1 MVKSKK
7 TTVIAGVAAGVTA
20 AWLTSAFVRARRVR
34 IEEDTIISPDLP
46 ASFDDTRIVFIT
58 DIHAGPFVSAD
69 RMTQIVDLV
78 NGLEP
83 DILILGG
90 DNVGGRRRG
99 DEIFYPEAKR
109 FHAPL
114 AKIAVLGNHDAWEG
128 VEHARRGLA
137 DAGITLLENDN
148 MPIVKNG
155 ERILV
160 AGLEDLWT
168 AGPDIKKASK
178 GVKERDFAILIT
190 HNPDELAR
198 SLPRSGHLWNLA
210 LAGHTHGG
218 QVTFFGKGVTRPTHF
233 GQRYR
238 TGWRT
243 EHSVPILVSNGI
255 GMVTVPFRLFASPE
269 VHVIT
274 LKRGGADERR

>member
-1 MVKSKK
+1 MARRTR
-7 TTVIAGVAAGVTA
+7 TTIIAGVAAGVAA
-20 AWLTSAFVRARRVR
+20 AWLTTVVLKARRVR
-34 IEEDTIISPDLP
+34 VEEVSVSSPYLP
-46 ASFDDTRIVFIT
+46 LSFDGTRIVFVS
-58 DIHAGPFVSAD
+58 DIHAGPFVSPD
-69 RMTQIVDLV
+69 RMARIVDMV
-78 NGLEP
+78 NGLTP

-109 FHAPL
+109 FRANL

-128 VEHARRGLA
+128 VANARRGLA
-137 DAGITLLENDN
+137 NAGITLLENEN
-148 MPIVKNG
+148 LSVAKNS
-155 ERILV
+155 ERIII

-168 AGPDIKKASK
+168 AGPDIKKAAK
-178 GVKERDFAILIT
+178 GVKRNDFAILVT

-198 SLPRSGHLWNLA
+198 SLPPSGHLWNLA

-218 QVTFFGKGVTRPTHF
+218 QVTFFGKGLTRPTHF

-243 EHSVPILVSNGI
+243 EHGVPILVSNGV
-255 GMVTVPFRLFASPE
+255 GMVTVPFRLFATPE

-274 LKRGGADERR
+274 LMKGDAGER

>member
-1 MVKSKK
+1 MAKLSKK
-7 TTVIAGVAAGVTA
+7 TIVAGAAAGVAA
-20 AWLTSAFVRARRVR
+20 AWLTTAFLRARRVR
-34 IEEDTIISPDLP
+34 IEEDTITSPDLP
-46 ASFDDTRIVFIT
+46 ASFNDTRIVFIT
-58 DIHAGPFVSAD
+58 DIHAGPFVSAE
-69 RMTQIVDLV
+69 RMTRIVDLV
-78 NGLEP
+78 NSLDP

-109 FHAPL
+109 FRASL

-128 VEHARRGLA
+128 VEHARQGLVA
-137 DAGITLLENDN
+137 AGITLLENDN
-148 MPIVKNG
+148 TPVVKG
-155 ERILV
+155 GDRIMV

-168 AGPDIKKASK
+168 AGPDIKKAAK
-178 GVKERDFAILIT
+178 GVKQSDFAVLVT

-198 SLPRSGHLWNLA
+198 SLPPSGHLWNLA

-274 LKRGGADERR
+274 LKKGDAV